1 MPEKKYARAR
11 IVRLVKTSHAVFS
24 GPFLHF
30 SAWAKLIF
38 SAFSVPPPK
47 SRKKSDF
54 FSNPRSGFSSRT
66 VPFTPSVDAKQAGM
80 DGGEANFGQG
90 ERLIYRYVGT
100 STFLRGCTMGYER
113 RVLLATYEKL
123 ALP

>member
-1 MPEKKYARAR
+1 
-11 IVRLVKTSHAVFS
+11 
-24 GPFLHF
+24 
-30 SAWAKLIF
+30 
-38 SAFSVPPPK
+38 
-47 SRKKSDF
+47 
-54 FSNPRSGFSSRT
+54 
-66 VPFTPSVDAKQAGM
+66 M